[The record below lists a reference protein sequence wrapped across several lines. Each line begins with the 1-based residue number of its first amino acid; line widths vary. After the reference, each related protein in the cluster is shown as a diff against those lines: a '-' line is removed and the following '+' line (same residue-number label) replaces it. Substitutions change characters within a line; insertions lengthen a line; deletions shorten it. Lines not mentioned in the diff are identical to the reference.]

1 MPRNILN
8 EPKSK
13 ITSNILIPNINRER
27 TDTITNKAIVTYPS
41 IPKRFS
47 NVLYQLFINGTLPK
61 GNDIILLVLVVL
73 IMIFMY
79 LFFSN
84 LSKEIY

>member
-1 MPRNILN
+1 MSGNILN

-13 ITSNILIPNINRER
+13 IVSNILLPKINQEH
-27 TDTITNKAIVTYPS
+27 TDIITNTAIVTYPS
-41 IPKRFS
+41 IPSRFS
-47 NVLYQLFINGTLPK
+47 NVLYQLFINKTLPK
-61 GNDIILLVLVVL
+61 GNDRIILVLVVL
-73 IMIFMY
+73 IIVFMY